1 MPCNGRY
8 LYVTD
13 CQYVIDGV
21 GKGRAAMTNGWAPHP
36 GIWRDIS
43 DKLADIG
50 TKVVLVK
57 VKSHRSL
64 GSANGASDAFLI
76 GGNMLADLLAKK
88 GAYCH
93 PKDDAAYLDLKHASA
108 LTQTVGRYI
117 SQAACL
123 FAEENQQEKLV
134 RRLCDR
140 DVGNGIGAWLAG
152 AHISLY

>member
-1 MPCNGRY
+1 MAYGPIPGPQLVPLSELFAFLVYLRFAMPCNGRY

-36 GIWRDIS
+36 GIWRDIF

-76 GGNMLADLLAKK
+76 CGNMLADLLAKK
-88 GAYCH
+88 R
-93 PKDDAAYLDLKHASA
+93 S
-108 LTQTVGRYI
+108 
-117 SQAACL
+117 
-123 FAEENQQEKLV
+123 
-134 RRLCDR
+134 RLPSE
-140 DVGNGIGAWLAG
+140 G
-152 AHISLY
+152 